1 MGKSSIELTLKQLID
16 LGIINLKKRKRKRKG
31 KRVKKYIVDGIRSD
45 SSGMQGYSTQLTD
58 ASKSFNPNSDALRL
72 RDAQEELRIKQL
84 QQIETNKNFE
94 SDARRAILDLYN
106 RRYETSNEPI
116 IEEPEDIPR
125 QQRGFAEDDGVG
137 IMGKSATDEQ
147 FVPQINRQEQQ
158 PQLIPQQQAQV
169 RFADIDE
176 EPFGLAPEQ
185 LQPVV
190 EIKSVKVPKNLRQP
204 KKQKEEEPVAK
215 QAGGELP
222 KPVLRNVQGF
232 AMPEVILQQPPK
244 ASPRSILKG
253 RPSKEDILYYQSWY
267 ESLTGENADEK
278 ILNSVKKS
286 EIENEI
292 VKILLSQYKAVGG
305 ANKQI
310 LKSKKAEVIQDE
322 INLLKG
328 IFKS

>member
-31 KRVKKYIVDGIRSD
+31 KRSKKYIVDGIRSD

-106 RRYETSNEPI
+106 RRYESSNEPI

-137 IMGKSATDEQ
+137 IMGKSATDDQ

-176 EPFGLAPEQ
+176 EPFGVAPQQ
-185 LQPVV
+185 LEEM
-190 EIKSVKVPKNLRQP
+190 EIRTIPKPKNIQLKP
-204 KKQKEEEPVAK
+204 TK

-222 KPVLRNVQGF
+222 EPVLRNVQGF
-232 AMPEVILQQPPK
+232 AMPEVILQPPAK

-267 ESLTGENADEK
+267 ESLKGEDADEK
-278 ILNSVKKS
+278 ILNSNKKS